1 MAKHFSKYLGKIALM
16 TAAVL
21 WAGCGDSDKKADETV
36 PQTSVKAKMQQVQE
50 QPKKDIVDSL
60 QEAESSA
67 SDSVSATEQEQPKDS
82 LFKKAARIAKVK
94 FEMGMI
100 RALYGVVEEDMG
112 RAVAL
117 YGVRPPREIIMPDG
131 PREIH
136 QPKPVPRC
144 RIKPLSA
151 KNVVVEGRD
160 IDVQTFLKVY
170 RQRVHGLRFICDKN
184 VRRRSDLA
192 SEFEGRVVLTLKIA
206 SSGEVENVQ
215 IKSTTIAENSPFSAI
230 NEEVKE
236 SVSHW
241 KFPKTKNGA
250 TSSFPISFYGELP
263 QPFDV

>member
-1 MAKHFSKYLGKIALM
+1 MAKNFSKFLGKIALM
-16 TAAVL
+16 TAATL
-21 WAGCGDSDKKADETV
+21 WAACNDSDKKTYPIELKKIDTSKYQDSIRKITV
-36 PQTSVKAKMQQVQE
+36 KPREEIFHQA
-50 QPKKDIVDSL
+50 L
-60 QEAESSA
+60 
-67 SDSVSATEQEQPKDS
+67 
-82 LFKKAARIAKVK
+82 
-94 FEMGMI
+94 
-100 RALYGVVEEDMG
+100 LYGVLPDV
-112 RAVAL
+112 
-117 YGVRPPREIIMPDG
+117 VRKGDDG
-131 PREIH
+131 
-136 QPKPVPRC
+136 KPVPRC

-184 VRRRSDLA
+184 VKRRSDLA
-192 SEFEGRVVLTLKIA
+192 SEFEGRIVLTLKIA

-250 TSSFPISFYGELP
+250 TFSFPISFYMMLP
-263 QPFDV
+263 QPSMFDDSSSIKNK